1 MKLLII
7 SSGVL
12 PLPPVSGGAV
22 ENLIDILLQDNEI
35 NKKYDIT
42 VYSIFNNRAVEK
54 SKNYKNC
61 NFKFIDN
68 SSKIYKLK
76 KYIRGIVN
84 KFPNLYIG
92 NAYIKEIIK
101 RENFE
106 QYDYIV
112 IENSPEYA
120 IPISKITKKK
130 LILHLHNDRLNKK
143 TKNAKKIIKMYN
155 KIFTLSNFIKERVSE
170 ITPLEKDKIYTLY
183 NGVDINKFGKEKYIK
198 SINEAKNKYGILKKD
213 KILLYTG
220 RIVPEKGVLELIK
233 AFNKLKNHN
242 DIKLLVAGSVNYK
255 KEQESIYLKKVKR
268 EAANNKN
275 IIFIGYIDY
284 EKMPIIYAIANIG
297 IVPSIWEEP
306 FALTVVEHMAT
317 GNPVIITNSGGM
329 TELVNN
335 DSAIIINK
343 NNNIINNLKDAIEKL
358 IYDTPKMQFM
368 GNMAR
373 KQSKKFDKKI
383 YIKNFEKLIKENN
396 EDG

>member
-12 PLPPVSGGAV
+12 PLPPVNGGAV
-22 ENLIDILLQDNEI
+22 ENLIDMLLQDNEI

-42 VYSIFNNRAVEK
+42 VYSIFNSEAIEK
-54 SKNYKNC
+54 SRKYKNC
-61 NFKFIDN
+61 KFKFIES
-68 SSKIYKLK
+68 SSKTYKFK
-76 KYIRGIVN
+76 KYIRGLIN
-84 KFPNLYIG
+84 KLPNIYVG
-92 NAYIKEIIK
+92 NAYINEIIEK
-101 RENFE
+101 ENFE
-106 QYDYIV
+106 QYDYII

-143 TKNAKKIIKMYN
+143 TKNAKKIIKIYY
-155 KIFTLSNFIKERVSE
+155 KIFTLSNFIKERVCEINLSE
-170 ITPLEKDKIYTLY
+170 KNKIYTLY
-183 NGVDINKFGKEKYIK
+183 NGVDINKFGKEKYINLIDK
-198 SINEAKNKYGILKKD
+198 ERKKYGLLNKD

-220 RIVPEKGVLELIK
+220 RIVPEKGVLELIR
-233 AFNKLKNHN
+233 AFNQLNN
-242 DIKLLVAGSVNYK
+242 VDGIKLLVAGSVNYK
-255 KEQESIYLKKVKR
+255 KDQKSVYLKKVKR
-268 EAANNKN
+268 ESMNNKN
-275 IIFIGYIDY
+275 IIFTGYIDY
-284 EKMPIIYAIANIG
+284 EKMPIIYAMANVG
-297 IVPSIWEEP
+297 IVPSVWEEP

-335 DSAIIINK
+335 NSAIIIEK
-343 NNNIINNLKDAIEKL
+343 NNNIISNIKEAIENL
-358 IYDTPKMQFM
+358 IYDTAKIKSM

-373 KQSKKFDKKI
+373 EQSKKFDKKV